1 MSPDWNR
8 QSDMGPT
15 DELGRDVELGSAME
29 LLDPAQVDPGYWMR
43 FRSKVLRLA
52 GPELARRRLMG
63 DPSLPEV
70 VMSWARAVVPAAVLA
85 AALAGVL
92 MLHAYTVS
100 AAQPAT
106 VGVEEL
112 LAAGA
117 QGSTI
122 PAELERTQVAFASE
136 SF

>member
-1 MSPDWNR
+1 MS
-8 QSDMGPT
+8 SDSDRHSRVEPT
-15 DELGRDVELGSAME
+15 DELGRDMELAAVME
-29 LLDPAQVDPGYWMR
+29 LLDPGYMDPAYWMR
-43 FRSKVLRLA
+43 FRAKVVRHG

-85 AALAGVL
+85 AALAGL
-92 MLHAYTVS
+92 LILHDHSVS
-100 AAQPAT
+100 QPRT

-112 LAAGA
+112 LVAGV